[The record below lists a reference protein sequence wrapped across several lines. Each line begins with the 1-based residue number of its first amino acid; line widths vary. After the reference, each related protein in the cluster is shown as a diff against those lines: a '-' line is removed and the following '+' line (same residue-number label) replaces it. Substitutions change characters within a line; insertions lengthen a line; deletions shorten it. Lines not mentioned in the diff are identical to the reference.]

1 MRKKIDHV
9 NQSSQ
14 PVGEAA
20 DAAAPEGRDDA
31 AAAPPRDDDV
41 LEAIHAVMHLARS
54 QQHRALRDAE
64 QTLSPMEGRVLGF
77 FARHPGAT
85 LSELVAH
92 SGRDK
97 GQLARLVAG
106 LRARGLLQAAPDEV
120 DRRVSRLHL
129 AGQALAQHAA
139 LTAQRCALSERAAAG
154 LTPAERRQLLA
165 LLAKVRTALQPTG
178 GGSDHYT

>member
-1 MRKKIDHV
+1 MRKKIDHF
-9 NQSSQ
+9 NQWGR
-14 PVGEAA
+14 PVGAAA
-20 DAAAPEGRDDA
+20 DAAAPAGHDDA
-31 AAAPPRDDDV
+31 VAATPRDDDV

-64 QTLSPMEGRVLGF
+64 QTLAPMEGRVLGF

-106 LRARGLLQAAPDEV
+106 LRARGLLQAVPDEV

-129 AGQALAQHAA
+129 AGEAQAQHAA
-139 LTAQRCALSERAAAG
+139 LMAQRRALAERAAAG

-165 LLAKVRTALQPTG
+165 LLAKVRTALLPAEG
-178 GGSDHYT
+178 GAPHYT